1 MKTITF
7 YSAILLLFLISNSV
21 FGQEDYQ
28 KKIEALT
35 IEKQRVIDYEK
46 EALKEEVK
54 EINIR
59 LEKKEITEDE
69 ADVLK
74 REVAEKRALNIEN
87 KVAILENQIALLE
100 RNESFL
106 VVSDD
111 IFDNLRE
118 FFGEEND
125 LLGLR
130 YERTDLPRRDKRTH
144 SKLVFA
150 IGALNNIIEDK
161 PISELPHQILG
172 SKSLELGLVWKTR
185 VFKKSNWLR
194 FTYGISF
201 QSNGLKTNNQLF
213 VSDSEQTN
221 AHVDPPIVVL
231 ANANEVY
238 GSPTG
243 KLKKSKFRQTDL
255 IFPIHFEFGPSKIR
269 EYGDYVRYS
278 TKNKFRMGIGGYF
291 GINLETVQKIKYG
304 KDFNPIEGE
313 GASNLQ
319 RIYFTGSGARRKSFV
334 GLSTYAGHGNSTF
347 YIKYDLTPN
356 FPATSYYTAEGQITS
371 KKRNNISMGVR
382 FEL

>member
-7 YSAILLLFLISNSV
+7 YSAVLFLFLVSQVS

-28 KKIEALT
+28 KKIETLK

-46 EALKEEVK
+46 SALKDEVK
-54 EINIR
+54 EINTR
-59 LEKKEITEDE
+59 LRKGEITEAE
-69 ADVLK
+69 AEELK
-74 REVAEKRALNIEN
+74 KEAAEKRALNIEN
-87 KVAILENQIALLE
+87 KVNILENQIALLE

-106 VVSDD
+106 VVTDD
-111 IFDNLRE
+111 FFDNQRE
-118 FFGEEND
+118 FFGEEQD

-130 YERTDLPRRDKRTH
+130 YRRSDLPRRDRRTY

-150 IGALNNIIEDK
+150 IGALNTIIEDK
-161 PISELPHQILG
+161 PILELPHQILG

-185 VFKKSNWLR
+185 VFKYSNWLR

-213 VSDSEQTN
+213 VRDTEQVNTQT
-221 AHVDPPIVVL
+221 DPPIVVL

-255 IFPIHFEFGPSKIR
+255 IFPIHFEFGASKKR

-278 TKNKFRMGIGGYF
+278 TKNNFKIGIGGYF
-291 GINLETVQKIKYG
+291 GINLETVQKIKFG
-304 KDFNPIEGE
+304 NDFNPSEDG
-313 GASNLQ
+313 GAENLE
-319 RIYFTGSGARRKSFV
+319 RVYFKNSGARRKSFV
-334 GLSTYAGHGNSTF
+334 GLSAYAGRGNSTF

-356 FPATSYYTAEGQITS
+356 FPETQYYTGEGQITS